1 MSAVLW
7 PYALFIHISVFHP
20 HYCLLCIS
28 PKSRTP
34 YSTILRSKITM
45 LDMITRKTILL
56 LLCISFS
63 LLAEAQRP
71 KILCLHGGGG
81 SATSFST
88 EIASL
93 ENALPEYEFV
103 YATGAYGSGNNRLW
117 IDDPPGGKGD
127 PTIDPNWAD
136 ASIQALD
143 NVRAQQGAISFY
155 GILGYSQGAAFVPV
169 YLSRVPDGTFQI
181 AITFCGY
188 LTTTHLGLLGT
199 VEERSPFDDI
209 PHMVWM
215 GGQDWIIS
223 NEMTMEM
230 SEKFTNPE
238 IVMSANSGHVVPGSS
253 DSTFEEVVGWIRGG
267 GASFPATGAPALPTQ
282 APMSVPTPTITTPD
296 PTPAPSSSCSD
307 SAEPFWAIKP
317 GENGWKKQ
325 KTCDGWVNRKS
336 TAWRC
341 KNVDGV
347 KENCPL
353 ICTNCCVD
361 AVEDFALLGNGKNKT
376 CAWAAAMNTALRC
389 RKPPTRQLCAMTC
402 GECDTD

>member
-1 MSAVLW
+1 
-7 PYALFIHISVFHP
+7 
-20 HYCLLCIS
+20 
-28 PKSRTP
+28 
-34 YSTILRSKITM
+34 M
-45 LDMITRKTILL
+45 LDITRIILL
-56 LLCISFS
+56 LFCISFP

-71 KILCLHGGGG
+71 KILCLHGRGG
-81 SATSFST
+81 SANSFST
-88 EIASL
+88 EIATL

-103 YATGAYGSGNNRLW
+103 YATGAYGSGNNRRW
-117 IDDPPGGKGD
+117 IDGPPGGKGD
-127 PTIDPNWAD
+127 PTTDPNWAD

-143 NVRAQQGAISFY
+143 NVRAQGAISFY

-215 GGQDWIIS
+215 GGKDWIIS

-238 IVMSANSGHVVPGSS
+238 IVTSANSGHVVPGSS
-253 DSTFEEVVGWIRGG
+253 DPTFDEVVGWIRGG
-267 GASFPATGAPALPTQ
+267 GVSSPTGAGAPALPTQ
-282 APMSVPTPTITTPD
+282 APVSVPTPTITTPD
-296 PTPAPSSSCSD
+296 PTPVPTPSTLAPNPVPSSSCSD

-325 KTCDGWVNRKS
+325 KTCDGWLNRKS

-341 KNVDGV
+341 KNLDGV

-361 AVEDFALLGNGKNKT
+361 AVEDFALLGNGKYKT
-376 CAWAAAMNTALRC
+376 CAWAAAMNTSLRC
-389 RKPPTRQLCAMTC
+389 RKPPTRQLCAVTC